1 MAQTA
6 VSSNIL
12 FQECIADFSFD
23 LYSATGKRD
32 NEFISPYSVSAAM
45 LLLTLGT
52 SGTTKRQMISS
63 TCGRNNIPKDM
74 HRSYQSLDRKLS
86 RRTNTG
92 VTLSIANRLFINRKY
107 TVLNAYTTNA
117 QTYYGSDTERLN
129 FASRPEQSRVRIN
142 NWIAT
147 NTNNKIRNMLPVGVL
162 DANTI
167 IVLANAIY
175 FKGTWKTKFDRKI
188 TRKRN
193 FFVGVNDQRQID
205 MMYGVFEATSG
216 ENTNLACK
224 VLQLPYSGDQLSMVL
239 ILPNNV
245 KGLAQLE
252 KKLTFDKLKNLLSGL
267 RKQKTIIR
275 IPKFTIETEYD
286 LQPILKR
293 MGMTEIFDDRVADFS
308 NMVTPKSNRQGVY
321 VSDARHKAY
330 IEVNEDGSLAAAATT
345 VAVSTRSFVRR
356 PFEFVADHPFMF
368 LIRDNET
375 GTILFMGKY
384 VAP

>member
-1 MAQTA
+1 MAELGAT
-6 VSSNIL
+6 SNIL
-12 FQECIADFSFD
+12 FQECISDFSFS
-23 LYSATGKRD
+23 LYSATGNRD

-45 LLLTLGT
+45 LLLTMGT
-52 SGTTKRQMISS
+52 SGTTEKQMISS
-63 TCGRNNIPKDM
+63 ICGRNKVPGNI

-86 RRTNTG
+86 KRTNNG
-92 VTLSIANRLFINRKY
+92 VTLSIANRLFISRIF
-107 TVLNAYTTNA
+107 TVLKTYTTNA
-117 QTYYGSDTERLN
+117 QKYYGSDTERLN
-129 FASRPEQSRVRIN
+129 FASRPEQSRTRIN
-142 NWIAT
+142 NWIKT
-147 NTNNKIRNMLPVGVL
+147 KTNNKIQNMLPVGVL

-175 FKGTWKTKFDRKI
+175 FKGTWKTKFDPKI
-188 TRKRN
+188 TQKRN

-205 MMYGVFEATSG
+205 MMYGVFDATSG
-216 ENTNLACK
+216 ENTSLACK

-239 ILPNNV
+239 ILPNDGQ
-245 KGLAQLE
+245 GLAELE
-252 KKLTFDKLKNLLSGL
+252 RQLTFDKFKNLLSGL

-275 IPKFTIETEYD
+275 IPKFTVETEYD

-293 MGMTEIFDDRVADFS
+293 MGMTEIFDDRVANFT
-308 NMVTPKSNRQGVY
+308 NMVTPKLNRQGVY

-330 IEVNEDGSLAAAATT
+330 IEVNEEGSLATAATT
-345 VAVSTRSFVRR
+345 VAVSTRSFVKR

-368 LIRDNET
+368 LIRDNES

>member
-1 MAQTA
+1 MAELGAT
-6 VSSNIL
+6 SNIL
-12 FQECIADFSFD
+12 FQECISDFSFS
-23 LYSATGKRD
+23 LYSATGNRD

-45 LLLTLGT
+45 LLLTMGT
-52 SGTTKRQMISS
+52 SGTTEKQMISS
-63 TCGRNNIPKDM
+63 ICGRNKVPGNI

-86 RRTNTG
+86 KRTNNG
-92 VTLSIANRLFINRKY
+92 VTLSIANRLFISRIF
-107 TVLNAYTTNA
+107 TVLNTYTTNA
-117 QTYYGSDTERLN
+117 QKYYGSDTERLN
-129 FASRPEQSRVRIN
+129 FASRPEQSRTRIN
-142 NWIAT
+142 NWIKTKT
-147 NTNNKIRNMLPVGVL
+147 NDKIQNMLPVGVL

-175 FKGTWKTKFDRKI
+175 FKGIWKTKFDPKI
-188 TRKRN
+188 TQKRN

-205 MMYGVFEATSG
+205 MMYGVFDATSG
-216 ENTNLACK
+216 ENNRLSCK

-239 ILPNNV
+239 ILPNDGQ
-245 KGLAQLE
+245 GLAQLE
-252 KKLTFDKLKNLLSGL
+252 RQLTFDKFKNLLSGL

-275 IPKFTIETEYD
+275 IPKFTVETEYD

-293 MGMTEIFDDRVADFS
+293 MGMTEIFDDRVANFT
-308 NMVTPKSNRQGVY
+308 NMVTPKLNRQGVY

-330 IEVNEDGSLAAAATT
+330 IEVNEEGSLAAAATT
-345 VAVSTRSFVRR
+345 VAVSTRSFVKR

-368 LIRDNET
+368 LIRDNES